1 MNFGNNIEK
10 MAFEKGEWPVVE
22 ISPDG
27 NTIYM
32 GRPPHGSAS
41 VEDPGWIIK
50 RIDILQ
56 DRPRPGYQT
65 IRTTYARDPKN
76 MVCWYNKDNYKYLP
90 L

>member
-10 MAFEKGEWPVVE
+10 MGFEKGEWPFVE

-32 GRPPHGSAS
+32 GRPPHSSAL
-41 VEDPGWIIK
+41 VEEPGWIIK
-50 RIDILQ
+50 RIEILP
-56 DRPRPGYQT
+56 DMPKPGYQT
-65 IRTTYARDPKN
+65 IHTTYARDPRN
-76 MVCWYNKDNYKYLP
+76 IVCWDNRYNYEYLP